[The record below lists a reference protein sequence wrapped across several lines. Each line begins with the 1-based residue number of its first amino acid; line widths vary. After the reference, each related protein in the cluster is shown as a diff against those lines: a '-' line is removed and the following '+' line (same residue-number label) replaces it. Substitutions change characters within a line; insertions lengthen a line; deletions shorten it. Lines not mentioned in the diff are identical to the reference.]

1 MNVEDYL
8 GDTRACV
15 DASAEM
21 HFIDLVEH
29 DEKKSILAPPSNMY
43 GLARRFKERHFIKS
57 ESVLKP

>member
-29 DEKKSILAPPSNMY
+29 DK
-43 GLARRFKERHFIKS
+43 
-57 ESVLKP
+57 